1 MPNFFPISQPVSLRL
16 EIVKFALF
24 QAPRVQSG
32 VVTVSWEA
40 GSRGERVREL
50 YGKAGSGMHSHS
62 REAGFTRLWWIQGTI
77 SATLTAVGV
86 EETTTKGRSS
96 GALALNISFLYPNS
110 IRWLIRVHGS
120 CQANGEFLSYPVID
134 EPEGLHLL
142 SQSEVTHFLK
152 VPW

>member
-1 MPNFFPISQPVSLRL
+1 
-16 EIVKFALF
+16 VKFALF

-77 SATLTAVGV
+77 SATLTAVGGGGNNN
-86 EETTTKGRSS
+86 KGPLEWGFSIEHFFPLPKQHPLAYKGAWELS
-96 GALALNISFLYPNS
+96 G
-110 IRWLIRVHGS
+110 
-120 CQANGEFLSYPVID
+120 
-134 EPEGLHLL
+134 
-142 SQSEVTHFLK
+142 
-152 VPW
+152 